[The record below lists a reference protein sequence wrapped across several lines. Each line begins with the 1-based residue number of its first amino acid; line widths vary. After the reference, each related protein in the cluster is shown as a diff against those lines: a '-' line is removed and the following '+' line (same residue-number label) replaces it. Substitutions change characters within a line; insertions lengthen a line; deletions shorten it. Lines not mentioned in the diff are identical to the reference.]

1 MAKGTNQKM
10 KLIYL
15 MKILLEN
22 TDDNHGMTLAEIIGE
37 LARYDITAE
46 RKSLYDDFEALRL
59 YGLDILMEK
68 KNRTAYYYVGERSFE
83 LAELKLLVDSVQ
95 SSRFI
100 TEKKSR
106 QLIKKLEGFVSKYQ
120 AKELHR
126 QGYVQGRIKTM
137 NESIYYNVDKIH
149 QAISQNV
156 KIQFQYF
163 QWNVNKEME
172 LRHGG
177 DFYSISPW
185 QLVWDAENYYLV
197 GYDSKA
203 GINKYFRVDKML
215 KLKLL
220 EDKREGKEIFDK
232 TDMVSYSQKRFGMFD
247 GKEET
252 VTLECENR
260 LAGVF
265 IDQFGKNVKMRKMDE
280 DHFTVNV
287 DVAVSGQFLGW
298 VIALGKGVK
307 IVAPESVVQRLRAEA
322 DRLAL
327 QYTQQ

>member
-22 TDDNHGMTLAEIIGE
+22 TDDSHGMTLAEIIGE

-126 QGYVQGRIKTM
+126 QVYVQGRIKTM

-172 LRHGG
+172 LRHDGA
-177 DFYSISPW
+177 FYSISPW
-185 QLVWDAENYYLV
+185 ELVWDDENYYLV
-197 GYDSKA
+197 GYDSQA
-203 GINKYFRVDKML
+203 DINKYFRVDKML

-220 EDKREGKEIFDK
+220 ENKREGKENFDK
-232 TDMVSYSQKRFGMFD
+232 IDMVSYSQKRFGMFD

-307 IVAPESVVQRLRAEA
+307 IVAPESVVQRMREEAE
-322 DRLAL
+322 RLAL

>member
-1 MAKGTNQKM
+1 M
-10 KLIYL
+10 LRII
-15 MKILLEN
+15 ILS
-22 TDDNHGMTLAEIIGE
+22 D
-37 LARYDITAE
+37 
-46 RKSLYDDFEALRL
+46 
-59 YGLDILMEK
+59 
-68 KNRTAYYYVGERSFE
+68 
-83 LAELKLLVDSVQ
+83 
-95 SSRFI
+95 
-100 TEKKSR
+100 
-106 QLIKKLEGFVSKYQ
+106 
-120 AKELHR
+120 
-126 QGYVQGRIKTM
+126 
-137 NESIYYNVDKIH
+137 
-149 QAISQNV
+149 
-156 KIQFQYF
+156 
-163 QWNVNKEME
+163 
-172 LRHGG
+172 
-177 DFYSISPW
+177 
-185 QLVWDAENYYLV
+185 
-197 GYDSKA
+197 
-203 GINKYFRVDKML
+203 INKYFRVDKML

-307 IVAPESVVQRLRAEA
+307 IVAPESVVQRMREEAE
-322 DRLAL
+322 RLAL